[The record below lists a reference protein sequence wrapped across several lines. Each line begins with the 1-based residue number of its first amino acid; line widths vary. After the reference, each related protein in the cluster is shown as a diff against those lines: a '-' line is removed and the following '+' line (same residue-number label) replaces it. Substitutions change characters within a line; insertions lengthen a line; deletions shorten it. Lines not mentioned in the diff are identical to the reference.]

1 MDKDINNILSLKT
14 IDVSNLQIE
23 NKDNLFKTM
32 AKMFYDANCIRNEKA
47 FIEALY
53 KREKSGSTYMGN
65 GLAIPHGKSDTVIKP
80 SIAFLR
86 FKPFIYDKDEIE
98 KAEIALMLAIPAST
112 EQKEYIGM
120 LANITRLFLDE
131 EFLEKLKT
139 EKDKKIILNEFKDR
153 YKNI

>member
-14 IDVSNLQIE
+14 IDVSDLQIE
-23 NKDNLFKTM
+23 NKDNLFNIM
-32 AKMFYDANCIRNEKA
+32 AKMFYDADCIRDEKT
-47 FIEALY
+47 FIESLY

-65 GLAIPHGKSDTVIKP
+65 GLAVPHGKSETVVKP
-80 SIAFLR
+80 SIAFIR
-86 FKPFIYDKDEIE
+86 FKPFIYDKEE
-98 KAEIALMLAIPAST
+98 NEEAEIALMLAIPSST

-131 EFLEKLKT
+131 EFLVKLKT
-139 EKDKKIILNEFKDR
+139 EKDKNIILNEFKDR

>member
-1 MDKDINNILSLKT
+1 
-14 IDVSNLQIE
+14 
-23 NKDNLFKTM
+23 M
-32 AKMFYDANCIRNEKA
+32 AGMFYDAGCIKNEIA

-65 GLAIPHGKSDTVIKP
+65 GLAVPHGKSDTVVKP
-80 SIAFLR
+80 SIAFIR
-86 FKPFIYDKDEIE
+86 FKPFIYDKEDNEE
-98 KAEIALMLAIPAST
+98 AEIALMLAIPSST

-131 EFLEKLKT
+131 EFLVKLKT
-139 EKDKKIILNEFKDR
+139 EKDKNIILNEFKDR

>member
-1 MDKDINNILSLKT
+1 MDKDINNILSLET
-14 IDVSNLQIE
+14 IDVRDLQIE

-32 AKMFYDANCIRNEKA
+32 AGMFYDAGCIKNEIA

-65 GLAIPHGKSDTVIKP
+65 GLAVPHGKSDTVVKP
-80 SIAFLR
+80 SIAFIR
-86 FKPFIYDKDEIE
+86 FKPFIYDKEDNEE
-98 KAEIALMLAIPAST
+98 AEIALMLAIPSST

-131 EFLEKLKT
+131 EFLVKLKT
-139 EKDKKIILNEFKDR
+139 EKDKNIILNEFKDR